1 MNLKDVNLKE
11 ILERV
16 ITKHDKE
23 TNIVDLFA
31 NNGFFNE
38 MQKEIVQACLIGEIN
53 SHLGYKKHES
63 AIDDNYR
70 NGYSSKTLQTKNGE
84 FKVNIPRDRK
94 ATFDPII
101 VEKYQRKS
109 MRIDQAIIHLYS
121 QGTSLSDIKR
131 TIKEFYDFDISEGSI
146 SSITDEVIETL
157 SVWKNR
163 PLNNTYPII
172 YMDGIYI
179 DVNNGK
185 SIEKHV
191 VYILMGVNLEGKK
204 EILSLWISSGGES
217 SKFWLNVLT
226 DIKNRGV
233 KNICIACV
241 DGLKGFPEAIA
252 SIYPNCMVQ
261 QCIVHAIR
269 RSLSYLSYKDRK
281 EFAKDLKAIYSA
293 NNEELALIA
302 LKKLEEKWSKK
313 YPAAVKLWNERW
325 EYLSPF
331 FEFTDEIRRAIYT
344 TNPLESIN
352 NSIRRVI
359 KNKRSFPNEDAAMKI
374 IFLALNNCEKRWT
387 MPIKDWPNA
396 LNQLI
401 IKFSLDV

>member
-1 MNLKDVNLKE
+1 
-11 ILERV
+11 
-16 ITKHDKE
+16 
-23 TNIVDLFA
+23 
-31 NNGFFNE
+31 
-38 MQKEIVQACLIGEIN
+38 
-53 SHLGYKKHES
+53 
-63 AIDDNYR
+63 
-70 NGYSSKTLQTKNGE
+70 
-84 FKVNIPRDRK
+84 
-94 ATFDPII
+94 
-101 VEKYQRKS
+101 
-109 MRIDQAIIHLYS
+109 
-121 QGTSLSDIKR
+121 
-131 TIKEFYDFDISEGSI
+131 
-146 SSITDEVIETL
+146 
-157 SVWKNR
+157 
-163 PLNNTYPII
+163 
-172 YMDGIYI
+172 
-179 DVNNGK
+179 
-185 SIEKHV
+185 
-191 VYILMGVNLEGKK
+191 MGVNLEGKK

-252 SIYPNCMVQ
+252 SIYPNCMV
-261 QCIVHAIR
+261 HAIR

-302 LKKLEEKWSKK
+302 LKKLEEKWSSK

-374 IFLALNNCEKRWT
+374 IFLFFLAKC
-387 MPIKDWPNA
+387 IKSTHY
-396 LNQLI
+396 QVFIRCLI
-401 IKFSLDV
+401 